1 MARNYFNPEGLVWKP
16 LGKLGDLVMLS
27 LLWGIC
33 SVPLVTI
40 GPATAALYDC
50 TAHCVR
56 RGEDGLFARFRQ
68 TFRAEL
74 KTGLLAT
81 LLWAAVLGA
90 LFFLRA
96 LLMRRLG
103 YAGTGGAVG
112 MATLVVLLVPT
123 GAACWVFPLLSRFT
137 FSFAALSGTAVRL
150 ALGHILRTLALA
162 LLTLGATELCLRFTS
177 PLIVLPGLTALLWT
191 FLLEPVFTRYT
202 EKSK

>member
-33 SVPLVTI
+33 SIPLVTV

-74 KTGLLAT
+74 RTGLCST
-81 LLWAAVLGA
+81 LLWAAILGA
-90 LFFLRA
+90 LFLLRA

-103 YAGTGGAVG
+103 YAGAGGAAG

-123 GAACWVFPLLSRFT
+123 GMACWVFPLLSRFT
-137 FSFAALSGTAVRL
+137 FGFGALNRTAIRL
-150 ALGHILRTLALA
+150 SLGNVLRSALMA
-162 LLTLGATELCLRFTS
+162 LLCGAAGALFARNYFSVFFT
-177 PLIVLPGLTALLWT
+177 PGLVAWLSSYLI
-191 FLLEPVFTRYT
+191 EPVFGKYADMD
-202 EKSK
+202 

>member
-1 MARNYFNPEGLVWKP
+1 MARNFFNPEGLVWKP
-16 LGKLGDLVMLS
+16 LGQLGELVLLS

-33 SVPLVTI
+33 SILLVTL

-50 TAHCVR
+50 VVHSVR
-56 RGEDGLFARFRQ
+56 RGEGEPFSRFWR

-74 KTGLLAT
+74 KTGIPAT

-103 YAGTGGAVG
+103 YAGAGGAVG
-112 MATLVVLLVPT
+112 MATLVLLLVPT
-123 GAACWVFPLLSRFT
+123 GMACWVFPLLSRFT
-137 FSFAALSGTAVRL
+137 FTFAALNAAAVRL

-162 LLTLGATELCLRFTS
+162 LLTLLGAELCLRYTS
-177 PLIVLPGLTALLWT
+177 PLIFTPGLIALLWS
-191 FLLEPVFTRYT
+191 FLLEPVFAQYT
-202 EKSK
+202 DKTE

>member
-1 MARNYFNPEGLVWKP
+1 MARHFFNPEGLVWKP
-16 LGKLGDLVMLS
+16 LGQLGDLVMLS

-50 TAHCVR
+50 TVHGVR
-56 RGEDGLFARFRQ
+56 RGEDGLFSRFWR

-74 KTGLLAT
+74 RTGLLTT
-81 LLWAAVLGA
+81 LLWAALLGG

-103 YAGTGGAVG
+103 YAGAGGAVG
-112 MATLVVLLVPT
+112 MATLVVLLIPT
-123 GAACWVFPLLSRFT
+123 GMACWLFPLLSRFT
-137 FSFAALSGTAVRL
+137 FSVAALSGTAVRL

-162 LLTLGATELCLRFTS
+162 LLTLVAVELCLRFTS
-177 PLIVLPGLTALLWT
+177 PLIVLPGLTALLWS
-191 FLLEPVFTRYT
+191 FLIEPVFRRYT
-202 EKSK
+202 DPGE

>member
-33 SVPLVTI
+33 SIPLVTV

-74 KTGLLAT
+74 RTGLCSA
-81 LLWAAVLGA
+81 LLWAAILGA
-90 LFFLRA
+90 LFLLRA

-103 YAGTGGAVG
+103 YAGAGGAVG

-123 GAACWVFPLLSRFT
+123 GMACWVFPLLSRFT
-137 FSFAALSGTAVRL
+137 FTFGALQGAAVRL

-162 LLTLGATELCLRFTS
+162 VLALLGTELCLRFVS
-177 PLIVLPGLTALLWT
+177 PLIFTPGLVALLWSY
-191 FLLEPVFTRYT
+191 LLEPVFARYADT
-202 EKSK
+202 SE